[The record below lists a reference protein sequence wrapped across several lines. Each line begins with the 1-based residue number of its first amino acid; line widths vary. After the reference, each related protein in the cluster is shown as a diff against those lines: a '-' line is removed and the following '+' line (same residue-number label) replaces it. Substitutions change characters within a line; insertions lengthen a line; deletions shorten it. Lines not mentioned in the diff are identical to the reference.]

1 LEIQLK
7 LFYWVLFVI
16 LLLTPLVVD
25 FVFISSIY
33 SIAQKIFMYYRVT
46 TPSVLLK
53 DILFVEGVMLLVFG
67 TQSAEYIWKWVRGN
81 RDYPTELRVG
91 LALLAFGGIY
101 FLAAI
106 LVPMGMR

>member
-1 LEIQLK
+1 MHLK
-7 LFYWVLFVI
+7 LFYWVLFII

-25 FVFISSIY
+25 FVFISNIY

-46 TPSVLLK
+46 TLGVLWK

-81 RDYPTELRVG
+81 RDYSTELRVG
-91 LALLAFGGIY
+91 LTLLASGGID

-106 LVPMGMR
+106 LVPLGMR